1 VWGAVYYWRRRQE
14 WDWRREGMPVLLVT
28 VLTSPYSWI
37 SDQVVLLPPVASA
50 MSGSPRRFSMEILII
65 VNFAA
70 LVWLNVSF
78 RSMVWLPLALTLWF
92 TYATFKG
99 ERGVS
104 GETVARGT

>member
-1 VWGAVYYWRRRQE
+1 
-14 WDWRREGMPVLLVT
+14 
-28 VLTSPYSWI
+28 
-37 SDQVVLLPPVASA
+37 
-50 MSGSPRRFSMEILII
+50 MEILII